1 MGPLYGQ
8 IQFSGLPPLVNQME
22 TISQKWFPNL
32 DFSAYLVDSQQ
43 KKYYGLTLEELVDLY
58 QQQEGHINS
67 FTAVCSHPKG
77 KVVRVSVHF
86 FPAPTPHRVRY
97 VIATDSRSVN
107 MAIQQVFTG
116 EEAPT
121 APGLPIKL
129 PASEILAPAIRTR
142 DAVFAPLRRPFQR
155 PTLTLHDHFFFENA
169 VGADEVVDM
178 VNYLSHRHFNDAPF
192 HLRMETIDGDF
203 HLHLDRRELQYLF
216 SRQGDKRLMLYLDAS
231 DGAEQWFTLR
241 LSFHPLA
248 SGPNAEVSIISA
260 QAEDIL
266 DDLKDIL
273 AQENQLV
280 LLPDRHI
287 SRQDWS
293 ADLLTLGEL
302 CQAAKSLSRELLHR
316 VPPVALVMMRSGEI
330 LTGLSLYQLQE
341 RLTEHLLGV
350 DKLIL
355 FMGRIST
362 GQIHSLWLERKENT
376 WAVTIGSLW
385 GNQEFHLKLEHFWQ
399 EWGKKILSEAPTTPP
414 KHSQVSS
421 VATLLPI
428 SLEHDKKA
436 GLLTSWLNK
445 AGFEPMLIAPKVA
458 HRDWEEVV
466 QVILESDALLMDISL
481 KQPGVIFWTE
491 MAKHAGKKVL
501 LCWEQGS
508 TLPEEFQGWGNF
520 KYPKS
525 RKLSNHE
532 LEELAQLLQMASA

>member
-1 MGPLYGQ
+1 M
-8 IQFSGLPPLVNQME
+8 
-22 TISQKWFPNL
+22 
-32 DFSAYLVDSQQ
+32 
-43 KKYYGLTLEELVDLY
+43 
-58 QQQEGHINS
+58 
-67 FTAVCSHPKG
+67 
-77 KVVRVSVHF
+77 
-86 FPAPTPHRVRY
+86 
-97 VIATDSRSVN
+97 
-107 MAIQQVFTG
+107 
-116 EEAPT
+116 
-121 APGLPIKL
+121 
-129 PASEILAPAIRTR
+129 
-142 DAVFAPLRRPFQR
+142 
-155 PTLTLHDHFFFENA
+155 
-169 VGADEVVDM
+169 
-178 VNYLSHRHFNDAPF
+178 
-192 HLRMETIDGDF
+192 
-203 HLHLDRRELQYLF
+203 
-216 SRQGDKRLMLYLDAS
+216 
-231 DGAEQWFTLR
+231 
-241 LSFHPLA
+241 
-248 SGPNAEVSIISA
+248 
-260 QAEDIL
+260 
-266 DDLKDIL
+266 
-273 AQENQLV
+273 
-280 LLPDRHI
+280 
-287 SRQDWS
+287 
-293 ADLLTLGEL
+293 
-302 CQAAKSLSRELLHR
+302 
-316 VPPVALVMMRSGEI
+316 
-330 LTGLSLYQLQE
+330 
-341 RLTEHLLGV
+341 LTEHLLGV